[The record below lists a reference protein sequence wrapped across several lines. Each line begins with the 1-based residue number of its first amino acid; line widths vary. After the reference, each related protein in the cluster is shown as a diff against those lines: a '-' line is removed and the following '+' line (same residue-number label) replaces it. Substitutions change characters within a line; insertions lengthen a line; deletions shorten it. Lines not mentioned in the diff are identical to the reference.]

1 MGVLLMGRLF
11 FATVTMECTN
21 RNRGD
26 SVLYKISTRQTDPDL
41 DHPDPNL
48 PLIDYVRD
56 LYSTDPTQETCP
68 RSVSYTHLTLPTIC
82 SL

>member
-68 RSVSYTHLTLPTIC
+68 RSCRLYGYHPET
-82 SL
+82 